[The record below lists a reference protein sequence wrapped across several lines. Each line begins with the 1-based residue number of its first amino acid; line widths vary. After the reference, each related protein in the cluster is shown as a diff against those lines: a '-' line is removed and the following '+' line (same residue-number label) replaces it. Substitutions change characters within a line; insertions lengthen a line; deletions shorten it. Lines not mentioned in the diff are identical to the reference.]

1 MVKNPPAM
9 QETWVRFPGWDEPQ
23 KKGMVTHFIILAWRI
38 PWTEEPSGLQSMGPQ
53 RVGYNWATNS
63 YEREPKVWP
72 VLSASTTRVRV
83 TRYLFNHGQW
93 PSQSQH
99 TVLCN
104 MITPSPP
111 GMLFSDPW
119 MITGDKRMSS
129 SGTMEPSTW
138 CRGSSWQSK
147 AYDQRNVAFSTAYW
161 ILTQLNAGEP
171 KMAAEQSPNLSL
183 VEVPMT
189 LGQNFPKFVL
199 YFSTF

>member
-93 PSQSQH
+93 SSRSQH
-99 TVLCN
+99 TILCN

-111 GMLFSDPW
+111 GILLSDPW
-119 MITGDKRMSS
+119 TITGDKRLSS

-138 CRGSSWQSK
+138 MQRIFLTIQGIWPTKCSIFNSVLNSYRTECRG
-147 AYDQRNVAFSTAYW
+147 T
-161 ILTQLNAGEP
+161 
-171 KMAAEQSPNLSL
+171 
-183 VEVPMT
+183 
-189 LGQNFPKFVL
+189 
-199 YFSTF
+199 